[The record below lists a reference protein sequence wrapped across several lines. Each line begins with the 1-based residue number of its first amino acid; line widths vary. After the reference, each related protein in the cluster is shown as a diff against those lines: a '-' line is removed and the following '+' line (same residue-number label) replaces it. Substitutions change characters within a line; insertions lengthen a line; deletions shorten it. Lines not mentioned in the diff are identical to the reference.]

1 MATRCLPHYQ
11 RIVTKTIGDTVTYV
25 EPEAPV
31 ETLDDTLA
39 DVGVLP
45 VGDKLNKVE
54 AERLV
59 HTKAGTPDELR
70 D

>member
-1 MATRCLPHYQ
+1 MGTRCLPDYQ
-11 RIVTKTIGDTVTYV
+11 RIMAKTIGDTLTYV

-31 ETLDDTLA
+31 ETLDDALA

-45 VGDKLNKVE
+45 GGDKLNKVE

-59 HTKAGTPDELR
+59 HM
-70 D
+70 